1 MVVVDDAL
9 LLAVL
14 TNQQFGPVTPIT
26 EAAARGELF
35 TTGSWYWRLARALA
49 SPGTGALSRVLVTM
63 PEHEQRQ
70 AETALRDL
78 PDEIGLLSLRRLV
91 PVMRALPGQLNML
104 TAEAVAAA
112 VVLSAG
118 IVVTTESPLLDRA
131 AQSAGVTV
139 RVVTLGS

>member
-14 TNQQFGPVTPIT
+14 TGQSFGPLAPLMA
-26 EAAARGELF
+26 EAARGELF

-49 SPGTGALSRVLVTM
+49 NPGTGALSRVLVTM
-63 PEHEQRQ
+63 SDEEQRQ
-70 AETALRDL
+70 AETALREL

-91 PVMRALPGQLNML
+91 PVMRALPGQLNLL

-112 VVLSAG
+112 VVLNAR
-118 IVVTTESPLLDRA
+118 IVVTTDSPLLAQA
-131 AQSAGVTV
+131 ARSAGVTV
-139 RVVTLGS
+139 EVITLAT